1 MPQSN
6 VVTNRK
12 NNFLVL
18 TLWDTLRFSPFV
30 YEKKIT
36 MSAKC
41 QGYESVCPFSEHFTY
56 STEAWVPILTDNLWE
71 HMLI

>member
-1 MPQSN
+1 MTKEKSSN
-6 VVTNRK
+6 TIW
-12 NNFLVL
+12 FGI
-18 TLWDTLRFSPFV
+18 
-30 YEKKIT
+30 KKIN

-41 QGYESVCPFSEHFTY
+41 QGCESVCPFSEHFTY